1 MLRACCKI
9 TISAVKTFLVEHEQ
23 KEREKK
29 EQKRLK
35 DLKHLE
41 EIELK
46 EFIRLKNSK
55 ILNRGCLVN
64 EEG

>member
-1 MLRACCKI
+1 
-9 TISAVKTFLVEHEQ
+9 VEHEQ